1 MVIPSLLN
9 FLALKNDFFENV
21 YDVVRLI
28 PKGRVTSYGA
38 IAEFLGAKRSARMV
52 GYAMNALE
60 KGINEIPA
68 HRVVNR
74 NGVLTGKLAFHNVPM
89 ETLLAAEGIF
99 VENDKIKDFKTL
111 FWNPNT
117 DLDNDTI
124 MGIEH

>member
-1 MVIPSLLN
+1 MLLE
-9 FLALKNDFFENV
+9 NDFFDKV

-60 KGINEIPA
+60 KGIKEIPA

-74 NGVLTGKLAFHNVPM
+74 NGVLTGKLAFHHVPM
-89 ETLLAAEGIF
+89 ETLLAAEGIL

-124 MGIEH
+124 MRIEN